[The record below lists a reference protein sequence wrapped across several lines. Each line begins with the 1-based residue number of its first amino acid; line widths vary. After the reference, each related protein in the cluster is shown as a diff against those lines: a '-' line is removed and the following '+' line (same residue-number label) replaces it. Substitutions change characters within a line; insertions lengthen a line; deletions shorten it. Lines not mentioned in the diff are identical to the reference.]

1 MILGGSSPI
10 YPLWAFIMVAL
21 SIILVSRKDY
31 KYLLPH
37 GILGTLIIAVI
48 LIVSTNLV
56 KAWKYVE
63 IEPFSIFGISI
74 FIFVAWG
81 ATIIIFLWAL
91 PSDLPDWANY
101 FYIALFSII
110 AVILDMIFHNL
121 GLRLYASWYK
131 SWMWFFVTYG
141 VFWINY
147 KVFMIRVM
155 IRLII

>member
-1 MILGGSSPI
+1 MILGNSSPI
-10 YPLWAFIMVAL
+10 YPLWAFIMVAI
-21 SIILVSRKDY
+21 SIILVPRKDY

-48 LIVSTNLV
+48 LTVSINSI

-81 ATIIIFLWAL
+81 ATIIIFLWTL
-91 PSDLPDWANY
+91 PLDLPDWVNY
-101 FYIALFSII
+101 LYIALFAISG
-110 AVILDMIFHNL
+110 VILDMTFHNL
-121 GLRLYASWYK
+121 GLRLYASWYR
-131 SWMWFFVTYG
+131 SWMWFFVIYG

-147 KVFMIRVM
+147 KTFMIRVKK
-155 IRLII
+155 R